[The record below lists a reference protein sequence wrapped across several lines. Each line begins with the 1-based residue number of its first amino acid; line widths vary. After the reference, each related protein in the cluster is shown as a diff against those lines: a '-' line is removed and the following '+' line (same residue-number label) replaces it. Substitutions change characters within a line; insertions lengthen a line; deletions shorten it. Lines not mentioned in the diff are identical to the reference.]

1 MEYDVVAES
10 FETSVPWD
18 RTLALCRNVKARVRR
33 ECARKG
39 LRHFLI
45 SCRLTQTSVSS

>member
-18 RTLALCRNVKARVRR
+18 RTLSLCRNVKRRVRA
-33 ECARKG
+33 ECAARG
-39 LRHFLI
+39 ISHFLI
-45 SCRLTQTSVSS
+45 SCRLTQT